1 MRRVKDLFIH
11 FVERLFEKNTHRLHD
26 DEHERKICPHDKY
39 NRQRERR
46 GMNAKVMLSI
56 IAI

>member
-39 NRQRERR
+39 NRQRERE
-46 GMNAKVMLSI
+46 GG
-56 IAI
+56 